1 MSIVSF
7 AVRKPVPVN
16 LLMLV
21 LMLGGAFAGLSL
33 RREFFPEVQPESASL
48 TLVYPGAT
56 PEEIETSLAKKV
68 EDKIAEIDEVD
79 KLTTSIGEGGGGI
92 IIEFREGIGDVDK
105 AIREVERAIDGLRD
119 LPEGSERSTITEI
132 EPQIPVIRFVL
143 YGDVD
148 EIVLKRAMRA
158 MRDELKTLPGMG
170 TVQFNGVRDYEVRVE
185 VNGPQ
190 LIKYGISLP
199 EVTQAIR
206 NWMQELPGGTVKTG
220 GQNIKIRTMGVEE
233 RAAAIRQ
240 IVLRAGQGGAALRV
254 GDIAEVREAFVE
266 DDVAQR
272 QDGLPALSLTVFK
285 SGKQDIIHMADLIKA
300 YAAGRKGEALPL
312 TMDERINGIRNW
324 MSGTGDGG
332 GEPVLSERQKAYRL
346 GAGSAVPLP
355 PGTNLVL
362 LSDFSRYVQGRL
374 DLLLKN
380 AAWGGTLVFITL
392 MIFLNWRAAVWVG
405 LGMIT
410 ALLGTLLLMW
420 AFDMSLNFLTMFGLI
435 IVVGILVDDGIVVS
449 ENIQAWHER
458 GVPALDAALG
468 GTTQVLWPV
477 VSTVLT
483 NIVAFLPLTFI
494 KGQIGDLMGAL
505 PWVVTFAMIMSLVE
519 ALLILPSHLGHSL
532 RNRDRIRE
540 TSKHHPIARL
550 EKVRDDLIFKR
561 FIPWYTHV
569 IGASLKFRYISSAI
583 AIALLVITLG
593 MVVGGRVRFTFLP
606 KTDAETVLVDVRLPI
621 GSPLTETQKV
631 VADIEHAAQAQSEVK
646 SISSVLGARANIDTG
661 TTEANSPHIAQI
673 FLELSLVEDRN
684 RTSSQVIA
692 SIRQALGGKLDEV
705 ERIRFSELTGGP
717 GDQDITIDLRGP
729 DERRLAEAA
738 DAARAMLAEFVG
750 VHDIADNNDLGQREL
765 RVTLKP
771 SAPPGFTASGVSQQ
785 VRGALYGLD
794 AHVFSDQQ
802 EDINVRVRLDSATRS
817 SITAVRDLWVI
828 GPTGQAVPLAEI
840 AQVEDSQT
848 YASIHRINRQRAVT
862 VTADVDPRLSPES
875 IVSGLPLDKLRQQ
888 FPDVEVSMG
897 GRQEQEADAFSS
909 LPLGLA
915 AALVMIYVLLAWLFN
930 SLTQPFLVMLV
941 IPFSIVGTVWGHL
954 LLGYDLTFISM
965 LGYVALSGI
974 VVNDSLVF
982 VEFYNEE
989 LARGLQPRQAL
1000 ISAGQQRFRPIML
1013 TTLTT
1018 VLGLT
1023 PMVLETSF
1031 QAKFLIPMAITISFG
1046 LMSST
1051 LLVLIVLPCVLIIRD
1066 DVGAMAHWLWHGR
1079 SRDPA
1084 TAFVAEVSPVEGM
1097 RG

>member
-1 MSIVSF
+1 MSIVNF

-21 LMLGGAFAGLSL
+21 LILGGAFAGLSL
-33 RREFFPEVQPESASL
+33 RREFFPEVSPELASVSL
-48 TLVYPGAT
+48 IYPGAT

-68 EDKIAEIDEVD
+68 EDKIAELDEVE
-79 KLTTSIGEGGGGI
+79 KVTTTLGEGGGAI
-92 IIEFREGIGDVDK
+92 LVEFRDGIRDVDK
-105 AIREVERAIDGLRD
+105 AVREVERVIDALRD
-119 LPEGSERSTITEI
+119 LPEESERSTITEI
-132 EPQIPVIRFVL
+132 EPQIPVIRMSLF
-143 YGDVD
+143 GDVD
-148 EIVLKRAMRA
+148 EIVLKRSMRV
-158 MRDELKTLPGMG
+158 MRDEIKTLPGMG
-170 TVQFNGVRDYEVRVE
+170 EVQFNGVRGYEVRVE

-206 NWMQELPGGTVKTG
+206 NWMQETPGGTVKTG
-220 GQNIKIRTMGVEE
+220 GQNIRVRTMGVDE
-233 RAAAIRQ
+233 RAPAIRQ
-240 IVLRAGQGGAALRV
+240 IVLRAGEGGSTLRV

-266 DDVAQR
+266 DDIQQR

-285 SGKQDIIHMADLIKA
+285 SGKQDIINMADMIKA
-300 YAAGRKGEALPL
+300 YVAGRNGEALAL
-312 TMDERINGIRNW
+312 TLGERINGIRNW
-324 MSGTGDGG
+324 MAGAGVDGVD
-332 GEPVLSERQKAYRL
+332 PILSARQRAYRL
-346 GAGSAVPLP
+346 GANSPAPLP
-355 PGTNLVL
+355 PGTHLVL

-380 AAWGGTLVFITL
+380 AAWGGGLVFLTLVL
-392 MIFLNWRAAVWVG
+392 FLNWRAAAWVG
-405 LGMIT
+405 MGMIT

-420 AFDMSLNFLTMFGLI
+420 LFDMSLNFMTMFGLI

-458 GVPALDAALG
+458 GVPALEAALG

-483 NIVAFLPLTFI
+483 NIVAFMPLTFV

-505 PWVVTFAMIMSLVE
+505 PMVVTFAMLMSLVE

-532 RNRDRIRE
+532 ANRDRLRK
-540 TSKHHPIARL
+540 TARYHPIARF
-550 EKVRDDLIFKR
+550 EKVRDDLLMKR
-561 FIPWYTHV
+561 FIPWYTRAVGFTLHY
-569 IGASLKFRYISSAI
+569 RYISTAT
-583 AIALLVITLG
+583 ALGILIITMG
-593 MVVGGRVRFTFLP
+593 MVYGGRARFTFLP

-621 GSPLTETQKV
+621 GSPLQKTSRI
-631 VADIEHAAQAQSEVK
+631 VADIELAAQAQPEIK
-646 SISSVLGARANIDTG
+646 SISSVLGQRANLDTG
-661 TTEANSPHIAQI
+661 ATESNSPHVAQL

-692 SIRQALGGKLDEV
+692 DIRKSLEGKLDEV

-717 GDQDITIDLRGP
+717 GDQDITIELRGP
-729 DERRLAEAA
+729 DERRLAEAS
-738 DAARAMLAEFVG
+738 DAARAMLANFAG
-750 VHDIADNNDLGQREL
+750 VYDIADNNDLGQREL

-771 SAPPGFTASGVSQQ
+771 SAPPGFTAAGVSHQ

-794 AHVFSDQQ
+794 AHVFSEQQ
-802 EDINVRVRLDSATRS
+802 EDIDVRVRLDEKTRQ
-817 SITAVRDLWVI
+817 SITAVQQLWII
-828 GPTGQAVPLAEI
+828 GPDGGAVPLAEI
-840 AQVEDSQT
+840 AEVKDSQT

-862 VTADVDPRLSPES
+862 VSADVDPRLSPES
-875 IVSGLPLDKLRQQ
+875 IVAGLPLDTLRQQ
-888 FPDVEVSMG
+888 FPDVEISMG
-897 GRQEQEADAFSS
+897 GRQQQSADAFSS

-941 IPFSIVGTVWGHL
+941 IPFSIVGAVWGHL
-954 LLGYDLTFISM
+954 LLGYDLTFLSM
-965 LGYVALSGI
+965 LGYVALCGI

-989 LARGLQPRQAL
+989 TGRGLQPREAL

-1018 VLGLT
+1018 VLGLM

-1051 LLVLIVLPCVLIIRD
+1051 MLVLIVLPCVLIIRD
-1066 DVGAMAHWLWHGR
+1066 DVGKLVHWLWHGR
-1079 SRDPA
+1079 PRDEAIQVEPA
-1084 TAFVAEVSPVEGM
+1084 
-1097 RG
+1097 